1 MLKGNKQLKA
11 MEDILAHINDAYA
24 PNTIRAYRADFSEW
38 ISFFTKKGA
47 CPLPADPFVVSEFLL
62 DLAEAGNNRA
72 STIRRKCASIS
83 AIHRYGYF
91 EDPTKHPEV
100 KIAIRKINR
109 KLGTRLK
116 QAKPINRHMLNK
128 MLGVCGDDLRG
139 TRNRMIL
146 LLAYTTLRRR
156 SELTSLRVE
165 DLTLC
170 GGGESLILLR
180 QSKTDQ
186 TREGV
191 LLALDIKTT
200 KGVKAWI
207 ELAGMGDGYL
217 LRGITGNRLNL
228 AMDPGQISRVFKSLA
243 VKADLDSKQISGH
256 STRIGAAQDLL
267 DGGASIGQI
276 MAKVGWSKVDTVMRY
291 VGVNSLEAISS
302 KTTPK
307 IEPSAHNRPQNSI
320 TI

>member
-1 MLKGNKQLKA
+1 MTSLHEEQLYS
-11 MEDILAHINDAYA
+11 ILEHINEAYA

-38 ISFFTKKGA
+38 ISFCMKKGA

-62 DLAEAGNNRA
+62 GLADAGNNRA

-91 EDPTKHPEV
+91 EDPAKHPEV

-109 KLGTRLK
+109 KLGTRFK
-116 QAKPINRHMLNK
+116 QARPINRHMLDK
-128 MLGVCGDDLRG
+128 MLLACGDDLRG
-139 TRNRMIL
+139 IRDRMIL

-156 SELTSLRVE
+156 SELTSMRVE

-170 GGGESLILLR
+170 GDERTFILLR

-191 LLALDIKTT
+191 LLALDIETSLAIKNW
-200 KGVKAWI
+200 VS
-207 ELAGMGDGYL
+207 LAGMSDGYL
-217 LRGITGNRLNL
+217 LRGITGKRLNQS
-228 AMDPGQISRVFKSLA
+228 MDPGQISRVFKSIA
-243 VKADLDSKQISGH
+243 IKAKLDPEQISGH

-267 DGGASIGQI
+267 IRGYDLAAI
-276 MAKVGWSKVDTVMRY
+276 MRAGGWSDASTVSRY
-291 VGVNSLEAISS
+291 LRFSH
-302 KTTPK
+302 
-307 IEPSAHNRPQNSI
+307 HNI
-320 TI
+320 WK

>member
-1 MLKGNKQLKA
+1 L
-11 MEDILAHINDAYA
+11 EDILAHINDAYA

-38 ISFFTKKGA
+38 ISFCTKKGA
-47 CPLPADPFVVSEFLL
+47 CPLPADPLVVSEFLL
-62 DLAEAGNNRA
+62 GLADAGNNRA

-109 KLGTRLK
+109 RLGTRFK
-116 QAKPINRHMLNK
+116 QARPINRLVLDRMLH
-128 MLGVCGDDLRG
+128 VCGDDLRG

-156 SELTSLRVE
+156 SELSSLRVE

-170 GGGESLILLR
+170 GDGESLILLR

-186 TREGV
+186 TREGI
-191 LLALDIKTT
+191 LLTLDTETT
-200 KGVKAWI
+200 IAMKHWI
-207 ELAGMGDGYL
+207 DSAGMGDGYL
-217 LRGITGNRLNL
+217 LRGITGNRLNP
-228 AMDPGQISRVFKSLA
+228 AMDPGQISRVFKSIA
-243 VKADLDSKQISGH
+243 VKAKLDPDQISGH

-291 VGVNSLEAISS
+291 VGVNNIEAI
-302 KTTPK
+302 KL
-307 IEPSAHNRPQNSI
+307 PSALPKNTRLEEGLNAQ
-320 TI
+320 